1 MRASN
6 DGTANPVT
14 VVVTIRS
21 TSSGLRPA
29 SSSALDRAAHPSSTA
44 FSMKMSF
51 ASPKSVREDISP
63 VEERNGDCRLWHS
76 RVVSGGDPHGVVPG
90 SRTNASVI
98 SSWV

>member
-6 DGTANPVT
+6 DGTAKPVT

-21 TSSGLRPA
+21 TSFGLRPA

-51 ASPKSVREDISP
+51 ASPKSVREEYLSSG
-63 VEERNGDCRLWHS
+63 RTKWRLS
-76 RVVSGGDPHGVVPG
+76 TLAFACSFR
-90 SRTNASVI
+90 RR
-98 SSWV
+98 SSWGS